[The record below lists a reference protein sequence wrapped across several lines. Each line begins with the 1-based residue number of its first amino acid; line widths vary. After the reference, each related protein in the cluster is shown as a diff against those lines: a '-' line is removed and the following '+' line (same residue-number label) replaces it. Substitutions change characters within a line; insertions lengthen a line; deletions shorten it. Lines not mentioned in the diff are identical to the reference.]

1 MALFYRGYL
10 DIELISVLGPGV
22 GLSKQRQESM
32 HNGLTAERD
41 HLSIYVR
48 KTLRANYEHVR
59 SRVKPHVPIDLL
71 RRRWWSEEEV
81 L

>member
-1 MALFYRGYL
+1 MTLFGRRYL
-10 DIELISVLGPGV
+10 DIKLISVLGLGV

-48 KTLRANYEHVR
+48 ETLL
-59 SRVKPHVPIDLL
+59 KI
-71 RRRWWSEEEV
+71 
-81 L
+81 